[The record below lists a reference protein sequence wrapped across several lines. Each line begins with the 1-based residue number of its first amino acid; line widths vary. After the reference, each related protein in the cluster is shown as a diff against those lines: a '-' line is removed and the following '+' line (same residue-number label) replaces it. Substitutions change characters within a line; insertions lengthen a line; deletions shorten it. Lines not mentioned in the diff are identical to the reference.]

1 MACGEDKEQDP
12 RIQGIAASIRVVPDF
27 PKKGIMFQD
36 ITTLLL
42 DPKAFKNTV
51 DLFVERYSGKNI
63 SVVAGEFF
71 RNDKCILLIFDF
83 CYLYMCVYVLS
94 MVDCSRLHSFLASM
108 LIMSVSVVGSSSF
121 YQLQYGRLWNRNV
134 FSVSAFPLEKLGKA
148 CCFLG
153 CLFANNND
161 KVSTRPLLFGIG
173 FVFSIFTGIEA
184 RGFIFG
190 PPIALA
196 IGAKFV
202 PLRKPRK
209 LPGEVIS
216 EKYVLEYGTDC
227 LEMHVG
233 AIQPCDRALVVDD
246 LVATGGTLRAAM
258 NLLERAG
265 AEVVECAC
273 VIELPELKGRERLN
287 GKPLYVLMESR

>member
-63 SVVAGEFF
+63 SVVAG
-71 RNDKCILLIFDF
+71 
-83 CYLYMCVYVLS
+83 
-94 MVDCSRLHSFLASM
+94 
-108 LIMSVSVVGSSSF
+108 
-121 YQLQYGRLWNRNV
+121 
-134 FSVSAFPLEKLGKA
+134 
-148 CCFLG
+148 
-153 CLFANNND
+153 
-161 KVSTRPLLFGIG
+161 
-173 FVFSIFTGIEA
+173 IEA

-209 LPGEVIS
+209 LPGNGLNLS
-216 EKYVLEYGTDC
+216 
-227 LEMHVG
+227 
-233 AIQPCDRALVVDD
+233 QALIWFGSVSPYEN
-246 LVATGGTLRAAM
+246 A
-258 NLLERAG
+258 
-265 AEVVECAC
+265 
-273 VIELPELKGRERLN
+273 
-287 GKPLYVLMESR
+287 